1 MKKLNSN
8 QLQRLYKVLSAVAV
22 ISFVV
27 FIALTWR
34 REIQFPSIAA
44 FLPLF
49 VIAVVLVAKKVKKEA
64 TSSKEELNK

>member
-8 QLQRLYKVLSAVAV
+8 QLQRLYKFLSALAV

-27 FIALTWR
+27 FIGLTWR

-49 VIAVVLVAKKVKKEA
+49 IIGILIVSKKAKKKAEE
-64 TSSKEELNK
+64 SSE

>member
-8 QLQRLYKVLSAVAV
+8 QLQRLYKFLSAVAV

-49 VIAVVLVAKKVKKEA
+49 IIGILLVSKKAKKKAEE
-64 TSSKEELNK
+64 SSKEG

>member
-8 QLQRLYKVLSAVAV
+8 QLQRLYKFLSAVAV

-49 VIAVVLVAKKVKKEA
+49 IIGILLVSKKAKKKSEE
-64 TSSKEELNK
+64 SSEEK

>member
-1 MKKLNSN
+1 MKKLNAN
-8 QLQRLYKVLSAVAV
+8 HLKILYRFCMALAV
-22 ISFVV
+22 ISLIG

-49 VIAVVLVAKKVKKEA
+49 VIAVVLVSKKVKKEA

>member
-8 QLQRLYKVLSAVAV
+8 QLQRLYKFLSAVAV
-22 ISFVV
+22 ISFVL
-27 FIALTWR
+27 FIALSWR

-49 VIAVVLVAKKVKKEA
+49 IIGVVLVSKKAKKKA
-64 TSSKEELNK
+64 EEFSEEE